1 MHPISKFTAEEIA
14 ENMDFD
20 TMNKVLEIILTNNLN
35 ENEVEMFRRWRG
47 DDGMNLT
54 YGLVLNGV
62 AENLTQRG
70 YGEIAA

>member
-35 ENEVEMFRRWRG
+35 ENEVEMFRRWRVG
-47 DDGMNLT
+47 WMNFT
-54 YGLVLNGV
+54 YGLVLNSV